1 MADDRSQPSIGA
13 LFSEVFDQTTHL
25 VRTEIRLAR
34 AEISEKL
41 VSTARASGIAAAG
54 GAILLGALYLFLLF
68 FVRLLVAFGIA
79 EHWATLI
86 VAVASAAIGYAVL
99 RTGLAHMSTDRLM
112 PTRTTHSL
120 EKDAAMAKEVA
131 R

>member
-1 MADDRSQPSIGA
+1 MTDDRQPSLGR
-13 LFSEVFDQTTHL
+13 LFSAALDQTTHL

-41 VSTARASGIAAAG
+41 VSTVRAGGIAAAG

-79 EHWATLI
+79 EHWAILI

-99 RTGLAHMSTDRLM
+99 RAGLARMSADQII
-112 PTRTTHSL
+112 PTRTAHSL
-120 EKDAAMAKEVA
+120 EKDAAMAKEVTQ
-131 R
+131 

>member
-1 MADDRSQPSIGA
+1 MADDRQPSIGS

-41 VSTARASGIAAAG
+41 VSTVRASGIAVAG

-68 FVRLLVAFGIA
+68 FVRLLVAFGLA

-99 RTGLAHMSTDRLM
+99 RAGLANMSSDRLM
-112 PTRTTHSL
+112 PTRTAHSL

>member
-1 MADDRSQPSIGA
+1 MVDDPKPSIGG
-13 LFSEVFDQTTHL
+13 LFSEALDQTTHL

-34 AEISEKL
+34 AELSEKL
-41 VSTARASGIAAAG
+41 SATVRASGIAAAG

-86 VAVASAAIGYAVL
+86 VAIASAVIGYAVL
-99 RTGLAHMSTDRLM
+99 RAGLSTLSADSIT
-112 PTRTTHSL
+112 PTRTTQSL

>member
-1 MADDRSQPSIGA
+1 MVDDPKPSIGN
-13 LFSEVFDQTTHL
+13 LFSEALNQTTHL

-34 AEISEKL
+34 AEISEKFN
-41 VSTARASGIAAAG
+41 STVRASGVAAAG

-68 FVRLLVAFGIA
+68 LVRLLVAFGVA

-86 VAVASAAIGYAVL
+86 VAVASAVIGYAVL
-99 RTGLAHMSTDRLM
+99 RAGLSNLSADGVT
-112 PTRTTHSL
+112 PTRTTQSL
-120 EKDAAMAKEVA
+120 EKDAAMAKEAA